1 MPTTREDTTML
12 ALLQR
17 LIDKYNEIQ
26 GAIDG
31 KMLCDWLNTHPEA
44 STSDLVIVI
53 KKRGY
58 KIEAISL
65 DGATEIYKKG
75 SRQLAI
81 EYVTEEE

>member
-1 MPTTREDTTML
+1 ML

-31 KMLCDWLNTHPEA
+31 KKLCDWLNAHPEA
-44 STSDLVIVI
+44 PTSDLVIVI
-53 KKRGY
+53 KKCGY

-75 SRQLAI
+75 SRQLTI